1 MELFEAIQERH
12 SYRGAFKPQPVPEK
26 DLRTIVQAGLDAPSG
41 KNLQTTQFV
50 IINQPDTLAQVK
62 TVFAGQP
69 FIVTAPAF
77 IATIIDANPQPA
89 PEYAYTFEI
98 EDNAAATQN
107 ILLAIT
113 GLGYASVWLDGV
125 LRYEQRAE
133 KIGKII
139 GLPESKRVRILLPVG
154 VAVKS
159 EPRKP
164 KLTFTQRASFNQYAP
179 AV

>member
-1 MELFEAIQERH
+1 MELFAAIKERY

-26 DLRTIVQAGLDAPSG
+26 DFRKIVQAGLEAPSG

-50 IINQPDTLAQVK
+50 IINQPETLAQVK
-62 TVFAGQP
+62 AVFAGQS

-77 IATIIDANPQPA
+77 IATIIDSYPQPA
-89 PEYAYTFEI
+89 AEYAYTFEI

-113 GLGYASVWLDGV
+113 SLGYASVWLDGV

-133 KIGKII
+133 KIGKLI

-154 VAVKS
+154 VPTEAG
-159 EPRKP
+159 PRKP
-164 KLTFTQRASFNQYAP
+164 KLPFTQRVWFNQYAP
-179 AV
+179 VV

>member
-1 MELFEAIQERH
+1 MELFEAIKERH
-12 SYRGAFKPQPVPEK
+12 SYRGAFKPQPVPEN
-26 DLRTIVQAGLDAPSG
+26 DLRKIVQAGLDAPSG
-41 KNLQTTQFV
+41 KNLQTTRFV
-50 IINQPDTLAQVK
+50 IINQPDTQVK
-62 TVFAGQP
+62 SVFAGQQ

-77 IATIIDANPQPA
+77 IATIIDTNPQPA

-107 ILLAIT
+107 MLLAIT

-154 VAVKS
+154 VAAKI
-159 EPRKP
+159 EPS
-164 KLTFTQRASFNQYAP
+164 KLKLPFADRAWFNRYQE
-179 AV
+179 

>member
-1 MELFEAIQERH
+1 MELFEAIKERY
-12 SYRGAFKPQPVPEK
+12 SYRGPFKSQPVPEK
-26 DLRTIVQAGLDAPSG
+26 DLRKIVQAGLDAPTG

-50 IINQPDTLAQVK
+50 IINKPDTLAQVK
-62 TVFAGQP
+62 AVFAGQQ

-77 IATIIDANPQPA
+77 IATIIDTNPQPA
-89 PEYAYTFEI
+89 PEYAYTFEV

-154 VAVKS
+154 VPVEAG
-159 EPRKP
+159 PRKP
-164 KLTFTQRASFNQYAP
+164 KLPFAERAWFNQYAP